1 MNEHDRGRA
10 RVPVISIFIS
20 AFILFLTSAS
30 FSQTVA
36 EVRPPTAPTAPES
49 NSARSDESEQKVRRL
64 EEQVRSMQQQIDAMK
79 AMIDEM
85 RASGT
90 TVAKSDPAI
99 DPKMPPATA
108 PAITTATAEAKPAA
122 QAKKDLGV
130 DLGPARLTPYGAIY
144 FNAFSNSGGTNN
156 ADVPLF
162 ATATGRGNTGASL
175 RQTRLGVRLEGAKV
189 GNAKLGAILEADFFG
204 GFPSIGIGENF
215 GVVRLR
221 LANIRLDWEKTAV
234 TFGQDWSVFAPVS
247 PTSLA
252 AAAIPQ
258 MAAAG
263 NNWARLPQIRV
274 DTKLH
279 KNVLFQGAIAAQ
291 QTGDSA
297 TNAAFFLQ
305 PNSGSAS
312 RVPFLQG
319 RFAFTNTNP
328 FGAKKPGS
336 IGISGHYGRSR
347 VFTGASNIKNEI
359 DSLGVALDWNFPLH
373 DRVSF
378 SGEAFFGRNL
388 AGFQA
393 GIFQGY
399 NSEFA
404 YRSGNSL
411 IAGGV
416 RGIGTRGGWA
426 QLGFTPDAFGDKLS
440 LYGSFGI
447 DDPRNEDLLTT
458 VPRDL
463 RNRNLAFALDAI
475 YKFTPQFSL
484 GTEFRRFYTGWT
496 MSGNRT
502 SNHVNLAAVYSF

>member
-1 MNEHDRGRA
+1 MNQHDRGRS
-10 RVPVISIFIS
+10 RVPVIFICVS
-20 AFILFLTSAS
+20 AFILFVTTVSLGQA
-30 FSQTVA
+30 VA
-36 EVRPPTAPTAPES
+36 EARPPAVPAVPET
-49 NSARSDESEQKVRRL
+49 NSARSDENEQKLRRL
-64 EEQVRSMQQQIDAMK
+64 EAQVQSMQSQIDSMK
-79 AMIDEM
+79 AIIDEL
-85 RASGT
+85 RSAKKPASDETVAAKTADTKTPEAESGT
-90 TVAKSDPAI
+90 VKAA
-99 DPKMPPATA
+99 AA
-108 PAITTATAEAKPAA
+108 PQ

-130 DLGPARLTPYGAIY
+130 DLGPARLTPYGMIF

-189 GNAKLGAILEADFFG
+189 GSARLGAVLEADFFG

-221 LANIRLDWEKTAV
+221 LANMRLDWEKTSV

-279 KNVLFQGAIAAQ
+279 KNVLFQGAVAAQ

-312 RVPFLQG
+312 RVPFVQG
-319 RFAFTNTNP
+319 RFAFTNANP

-359 DSLGVALDWNFPLH
+359 DSMGVALDWSFPLH
-373 DRVSF
+373 DRVTF
-378 SGEAFFGRNL
+378 AGEAFFGRNL
-388 AGFQA
+388 AGFQG

-404 YRSGNSL
+404 FRNGASL
-411 IAGGV
+411 VAGGV
-416 RGIGTRGGWA
+416 RGIGTRGGWT
-426 QLGFTPDAFGDKLS
+426 QIGFTPDAFSDKLS
-440 LYGSFGI
+440 LYGTFGI
-447 DDPRNEDLLTT
+447 DDPRNEDLLTI

-463 RNRNLAFALDAI
+463 RNRNLAFAFDAI

-496 MSGNRT
+496 LSGNRT